1 MKRWII
7 FGLFVTSVLCIGAVA
22 YIRFC
27 TNLRRQAI
35 RDLET
40 FTISLGGRFNTD
52 LQDGGSWVYLD
63 NVIITKTQAHEFAA
77 ISRKRRFGLRSF
89 GGSPIYLSLRDTKCE
104 GPIGELLTESV
115 WYCSLEGQQLTIGD
129 IQELVD
135 RAPDLSQLSLASTNV
150 DDEMLGPLRHSRLNS
165 LDIRGTSVTAR
176 GLCSLFSQTKSPPIV
191 YSELCDQDKRVLKE
205 CGVTCLD

>member
-7 FGLFVTSVLCIGAVA
+7 FGLFVTSVLCIGTVA

-63 NVIITKTQAHEFAA
+63 NVIITKTQDLDSDPSAVLPFIFRFAT
-77 ISRKRRFGLRSF
+77 RNVKVRSANF
-89 GGSPIYLSLRDTKCE
+89 
-104 GPIGELLTESV
+104 
-115 WYCSLEGQQLTIGD
+115 
-129 IQELVD
+129 
-135 RAPDLSQLSLASTNV
+135 
-150 DDEMLGPLRHSRLNS
+150 
-165 LDIRGTSVTAR
+165 
-176 GLCSLFSQTKSPPIV
+176 
-191 YSELCDQDKRVLKE
+191 
-205 CGVTCLD
+205 